1 MQDDY
6 VIGLDIGTTSTI
18 AALVAVPARVTATAS
33 RPVTLSSPHY
43 GWAEEDPEEWWAN
56 ACEVLA
62 EVIPATP

>member
-33 RPVTLSSPHY
+33 PP
-43 GWAEEDPEEWWAN
+43 
-56 ACEVLA
+56 
-62 EVIPATP
+62 